1 MNTLHRLQLRF
12 SFGFVM
18 LILTLALA
26 PAASAHVPIGAGGNE
41 SLATAR
47 PISDPLKSW
56 AIYGDLLGGG
66 QSQYYTFQIAQGQAI
81 HLSLLTTTDPADAA
95 FAPQAV
101 LLGPGL
107 PSQGQLPGG
116 VQAPAGAGW
125 VVINSARPA
134 HATYEA
140 FGPGSYVQL
149 AELTLPA
156 PASGAYYVA
165 VQAAERGG
173 HYGLALGDNES
184 FTPAEWLSNPF
195 SMFTVFAWERQN
207 LALALLPAALVLVVG
222 LGLLARRASAPAKRQ
237 RLDLAGWLAA
247 LAGLLFLGSGATVL
261 SQMLL
266 AVSHAPVDGELIITL
281 IFAGLPIALGALALW
296 LALGQGQRRARTRVL
311 LMLLAGGGLLFWAGY
326 WLGPALALAAALA
339 PGRKAQP
346 GADTAGTR

>member
-1 MNTLHRLQLRF
+1 
-12 SFGFVM
+12 M
-18 LILTLALA
+18 LILTLVLA

-41 SLATAR
+41 SLASAR

-134 HATYEA
+134 QATYEA

-149 AELTLPA
+149 AELTLQA
-156 PASGAYYVA
+156 PAAGAYYVA

-184 FTPAEWLSNPF
+184 FTPAEWLANPF
-195 SMFTVFAWERQN
+195 SMLMVFAWERQN
-207 LALALLPAALVLVVG
+207 VALALLPAVAVMLVG
-222 LGLLARRASAPAKRQ
+222 LGLLARRASA
-237 RLDLAGWLAA
+237 
-247 LAGLLFLGSGATVL
+247 
-261 SQMLL
+261 
-266 AVSHAPVDGELIITL
+266 
-281 IFAGLPIALGALALW
+281 
-296 LALGQGQRRARTRVL
+296 
-311 LMLLAGGGLLFWAGY
+311 
-326 WLGPALALAAALA
+326 
-339 PGRKAQP
+339 QP
-346 GADTAGTR
+346 GAGWTWPAGWRPWPGCCSWAAAPLCCRKWRWPPAAPRWMAR